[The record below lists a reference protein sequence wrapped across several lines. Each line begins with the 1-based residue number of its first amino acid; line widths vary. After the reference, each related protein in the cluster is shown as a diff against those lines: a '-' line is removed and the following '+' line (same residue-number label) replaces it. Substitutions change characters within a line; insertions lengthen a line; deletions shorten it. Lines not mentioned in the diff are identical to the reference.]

1 MKPCTTA
8 LQVARFCDL
17 LTNRKNIKD
26 FAGARNGLQ
35 HKGSRA
41 VYKIGAAVD
50 AGGEVF
56 AEARRR
62 GIDFLIV
69 HHGMYWRPVSPEGQ
83 VRALRKAALKKAGL
97 SLYSSHLPLDA
108 HPLIGNNA
116 LIAQDLG
123 LKIIDWFVDFEGT
136 PIACVCQGIARTTL
150 ARQLKRS
157 YPATFKAIEFGSARP
172 SKIAILSG
180 SGRSALPYLKS
191 IGCDTLI
198 TGELR
203 EEHFNEAQEQG
214 WNLYPCGHY
223 ATETW
228 GVKAL
233 AMAVAQEFQLPWEF
247 IDTANPL

>member
-1 MKPCTTA
+1 MHPSPA
-8 LQVARFCDL
+8 LISRFCDT
-17 LTNRKNIKD
+17 LTHRKKIKD
-26 FAGARNGLQ
+26 FEGAKNGLQ
-35 HKGSRA
+35 FSGRKQVR
-41 VYKIGAAVD
+41 KIGAAVD
-50 AGGEVF
+50 AGAEVF
-56 AEARRR
+56 KLARQR

-69 HHGMYWRPVSPEGQ
+69 HHGIHWRPVSPLKAVQ
-83 VRALRKAALKKAGL
+83 KLRRAALTKHQL
-97 SLYSSHLPLDA
+97 SVYSSHLPLDA
-108 HPLIGNNA
+108 HPTIGNNA

-136 PIACVCQGIARTTL
+136 PIACVCQGIARATL

-172 SKIAILSG
+172 AKIAILSG

-191 IGCDTLI
+191 VGCDTLI

-203 EEHFNEAQEQG
+203 EEHFNESQEQG